1 VIPESEEVSGE
12 IDKKGLRQDHEKQSK
27 RKEDGRTKHE
37 PGEISA
43 EDGNSSIDSG
53 PMERLCAGCWCMW
66 WRLKRSEFDRNKGA
80 KNKAAM
86 NKIVRSGQ
94 IPGILGYLEG
104 KPVAWCSVGPRETY
118 PTLGRSRVLK
128 RIDDKPVW
136 SVVCLF
142 IAKPFR
148 QKGVSVE
155 MLKGAVEHAKRNG
168 AEIVEGYPVQPKKG
182 SWPDAFLY
190 VGLPSAFKRAGFKEA
205 HRPSRARSIMRYI
218 LK

>member
-1 VIPESEEVSGE
+1 MKRRAGGKKMARQNMSQAKSPPKMEFHPLTPDRWMDLEELFGE
-12 IDKKGLRQDHEKQSK
+12 RGAC
-27 RKEDGRTKHE
+27 G
-37 PGEISA
+37 
-43 EDGNSSIDSG
+43 
-53 PMERLCAGCWCMW
+53 GCWCMW
-66 WRLKRSEFDRNKGA
+66 WRLKRSEFNKQKGA

-86 NKIVRSGQ
+86 KKIVKSGQ
-94 IPGILGYLEG
+94 VPGILGYSQG
-104 KPVAWCSVGPRETY
+104 KPVGWCSVGPRETY
-118 PTLGRSRVLK
+118 SALERSRVLK
-128 RIDDKPVW
+128 RIDEKPVW

-148 QKGVSVE
+148 RKGVSVE

-168 AEIVEGYPVQPKKG
+168 AEIVEGYPIQPKKG

-190 VGLPSAFKRAGFKEA
+190 VGLPSAFKRAGFKET

>member
-1 VIPESEEVSGE
+1 MKRQAKIKKAVGQGTGRAKSLPKMEYHPLTPDRWKDLEELFGE
-12 IDKKGLRQDHEKQSK
+12 RG
-27 RKEDGRTKHE
+27 
-37 PGEISA
+37 A
-43 EDGNSSIDSG
+43 
-53 PMERLCAGCWCMW
+53 CAGCWCMW
-66 WRLKRSEFDRNKGA
+66 WRLTRSEFDKQKGA

-86 NKIVRSGQ
+86 KKIVKSGQ
-94 IPGILGYLEG
+94 VPGILGYSQG
-104 KPVAWCSVGPRETY
+104 TPVAWCSVGPRETY
-118 PTLGRSRVLK
+118 CTLERSRVLK

-148 QKGVSVE
+148 RKGISAE

-205 HRPSRARSIMRYI
+205 HRGSPTRPIMRYFVG
-218 LK
+218 K

>member
-1 VIPESEEVSGE
+1 MKSKARGKRTGGQSMSQAKSLPKMEIHPLTPDRWKDFEELFGE
-12 IDKKGLRQDHEKQSK
+12 RG
-27 RKEDGRTKHE
+27 
-37 PGEISA
+37 A
-43 EDGNSSIDSG
+43 
-53 PMERLCAGCWCMW
+53 CAGCWCMW